1 MERERRKYKECVE
14 INHPKQSRILI
25 RAIVQDAYAAS
36 QVHEVYLGTYH
47 SNNDIVRNKFSRIHV
62 LFGELSNFRL
72 IGDGSSQHITSRQMN
87 KAVLVLDDLALRAL
101 AAGGSTGDDNLERI
115 LDSLADTAAAVG
127 NRSGSSGGSPHL
139 LGLLR
144 GRWNVEFSSTRSSVF
159 SASAR
164 RAVFDVGVREA
175 IGAKA
180 VAEAR
185 RPVKTAARRNIILLK

>member
-1 MERERRKYKECVE
+1 MRWHVKYLTLQVFVVARHISMKWGWGMERERRKYKECVE

-127 NRSGSSGGSPHL
+127 NRSGSSGGRCPSCWSLWP
-139 LGLLR
+139 
-144 GRWNVEFSSTRSSVF
+144 TRTCMWPGC
-159 SASAR
+159 R
-164 RAVFDVGVREA
+164 C
-175 IGAKA
+175 
-180 VAEAR
+180 
-185 RPVKTAARRNIILLK
+185 